1 MRSCNQV
8 KSLHIPEVLAA
19 VTSHQTQSLHGGLN
33 LHHQCLNGS
42 HKLHGKIHAVVIFF
56 PRMVEWSSTA
66 CLQFPLTYF
75 LHIWPISEKLSN
87 TDCFPHFLHIWPIFG
102 NSATLT
108 VFSFFSHSFSICGK
122 YLEMGQK
129 LINSRLDPEPP
140 TLQAHVCHLSQFCT
154 RVQLGLLFFTL
165 QAAQVHIFQLNNE
178 ESVMGNN
185 IPMSQTC

>member
-1 MRSCNQV
+1 MPKRKSQIAWQNSCG
-8 KSLHIPEVLAA
+8 SHIFFHVW
-19 VTSHQTQSLHGGLN
+19 
-33 LHHQCLNGS
+33 LNGLVLLVCS
-42 HKLHGKIHAVVIFF
+42 FLWH
-56 PRMVEWSSTA
+56 
-66 CLQFPLTYF
+66 F

-87 TDCFPHFLHIWPIFG
+87 TDCFPHFLHIWQIFG

-122 YLEMGQK
+122 YLEMVQK

-140 TLQAHVCHLSQFCT
+140 TLQAHVCHLSQFCII
-154 RVQLGLLFFTL
+154 VQLGLLFFTL

>member
-1 MRSCNQV
+1 MRTCNQV

-66 CLQFPLTYF
+66 CLQFPLTFSPYTAN
-75 LHIWPISEKLSN
+75 IWKIVQHWLFSTFS
-87 TDCFPHFLHIWPIFG
+87 HIWPIFG

-140 TLQAHVCHLSQFCT
+140 TLQAHVCHLSQFRT

-165 QAAQVHIFQLNNE
+165 QAAQVHIFQLINE